1 MVVRSKCNK
10 EICSACDKCVYDD
23 DYEDVKNDKSKYMIK
38 QNDLTK
44 ITCCNECPKSVCTDA
59 VCDYGN
65 LCNWYCRTKSVRR
78 IIDMSVLSTKTIDI
92 PNWCPMGLSKNVEEN
107 NTNKEIK
114 SVTKPPKKELTYAE
128 KMRMWEAIELRKWE
142 DIKPNTV
149 YHVPPVLNEKRKDI
163 LVTTKSEFSFSY
175 RLLDK
180 NKPSSSAISTIY
192 KSNIWWRFMSEH
204 KLKKIEV
211 VNYNTSLVKK

>member
-1 MVVRSKCNK
+1 MVVRRECNK
-10 EICSACDKCVYDD
+10 TVCSACDKCVYDD
-23 DYEDVKNDKSKYMIK
+23 DYEEVKNDKSRYMIK

-44 ITCCNECPKSVCTDA
+44 ITCCNECPKSVCNDA
-59 VCDYGN
+59 VCDYGS
-65 LCNWYCRTKSVRR
+65 LCNWYCRTGDVKR

-92 PNWCPMGLSKNVEEN
+92 PNWCPMGLKKKEE
-107 NTNKEIK
+107 
-114 SVTKPPKKELTYAE
+114 TKPMKKELTYAE

-149 YHVPPVLNEKRKDI
+149 YHVPPVLSEKRKDI
-163 LVTTKSEFSFSY
+163 LVTTKTEFSFTY

-180 NKPSSSAISTIY
+180 NKPTSSAFYTIY
-192 KSNIWWRFMSEH
+192 KSNIWWKFMSEH

-211 VNYNTSLVKK
+211 VNYNTTQSK